1 MVPQKKDDKTV
12 LVCTNPS
19 CGFEKVATEEELKVL
34 KVVAKPSS
42 KAKVRTTGK
51 PSEARRSK
59 LSKEELEQAK
69 EEYYELV
76 LDQMG
81 EYGE

>member
-1 MVPQKKDDKTV
+1 MVPQKKDGKTV
-12 LVCTNPS
+12 LVCINPS

-42 KAKVRTTGK
+42 KAKVKTTGK
-51 PSEARRSK
+51 PSEAKKSR